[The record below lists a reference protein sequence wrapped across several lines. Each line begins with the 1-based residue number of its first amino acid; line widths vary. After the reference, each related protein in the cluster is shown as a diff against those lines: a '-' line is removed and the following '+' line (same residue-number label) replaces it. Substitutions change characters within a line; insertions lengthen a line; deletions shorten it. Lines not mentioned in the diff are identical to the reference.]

1 MLEKFEKIREFS
13 PEFFAGANSAE
24 GFFSCF
30 DSLYDPEKDSFY
42 ILKGGPGTGKS
53 TLMKR
58 LSEKL
63 YGKGEVPELFYCSSD
78 PDSLDAV
85 RFLKARSGIADGTA
99 PHVMDPIY
107 PGVCERVVAL
117 GDCFDCEKLGKSRKE
132 LTELYK
138 ACARLHKK
146 ASRFI
151 RAAGSLADDSFSADC
166 ACVDFD
172 KAAEF
177 AERLCDKFLGKKI
190 EGEGKQRKALLSG
203 ITPKGLVTFSKT
215 PQKLCRRVVVIEDA
229 FGGASSVIMSVI
241 EARVR
246 RLGLDAVICP
256 CALNPSRKIDH
267 VLIPEKDIAFCTA
280 APGIKIDTDNKI
292 IHAKRFEN
300 TAELGRFSSRLRFN
314 KRASA
319 ELLKS
324 ASAILAQ
331 AKAVHDQIEKR
342 YVEAMDFTKQT
353 AMGDSIFGDIKSRL
367 K

>member
-1 MLEKFEKIREFS
+1 
-13 PEFFAGANSAE
+13 
-24 GFFSCF
+24 
-30 DSLYDPEKDSFY
+30 
-42 ILKGGPGTGKS
+42 
-53 TLMKR
+53 
-58 LSEKL
+58 
-63 YGKGEVPELFYCSSD
+63 
-78 PDSLDAV
+78 
-85 RFLKARSGIADGTA
+85 
-99 PHVMDPIY
+99 
-107 PGVCERVVAL
+107 
-117 GDCFDCEKLGKSRKE
+117 
-132 LTELYK
+132 
-138 ACARLHKK
+138 
-146 ASRFI
+146 
-151 RAAGSLADDSFSADC
+151 
-166 ACVDFD
+166 
-172 KAAEF
+172 
-177 AERLCDKFLGKKI
+177 
-190 EGEGKQRKALLSG
+190 
-203 ITPKGLVTFSKT
+203 
-215 PQKLCRRVVVIEDA
+215 
-229 FGGASSVIMSVI
+229 MSVI

-292 IHAKRFEN
+292 IHAKGLK
-300 TAELGRFSSRLRFN
+300 TQPSSDDFLQDCAFN